1 MAKNYPTRTIHES
14 GITYPPELRIAR
26 GDMLGHSVVHKFGHN
41 EAVGTSYEAIAAG
54 GIWRTLQPASATTL
68 RVKAGNTNDTNGG
81 SGAWEIEL
89 QGISATGALIT
100 ETVTLA
106 GTSAST
112 ATTQTF
118 IRLIRFFVTKSGTY
132 GTQSAGS
139 HADAIV
145 IENGAGGT
153 DWGTIPL
160 SGLAHGQSQVALYTV
175 PLGYTA
181 YLQNVQIQ
189 MEGNKPVDFLFIKRE
204 NILDASAPYSPMRVF
219 MELTGMEVPSSIP
232 LNTPIK
238 FDELTDFGAM
248 AKASTTAEVSV
259 DMEIILVEN

>member
-132 GTQSAGS
+132 GTPSAGS

-175 PLGYTA
+175 PLGYTCPSFRVQFMKFLLHL
-181 YLQNVQIQ
+181 YLRLKLLLGLLALVQ
-189 MEGNKPVDFLFIKRE
+189 LSH
-204 NILDASAPYSPMRVF
+204 L
-219 MELTGMEVPSSIP
+219 
-232 LNTPIK
+232 
-238 FDELTDFGAM
+238 
-248 AKASTTAEVSV
+248 
-259 DMEIILVEN
+259 